1 MVCSAGS
8 FYVALLCLVLLI
20 VLNTVEIVSRY
31 FFHYSFTWIQE
42 VSLLLVSWMIFLG
55 FARVVV
61 EKQDIAITFF
71 VDKLPQKYVKPVQLL
86 NHVLMFGVSLYLCI
100 RTISLISIQLDK
112 TTEIAGLPYALYLL
126 PLAAAM
132 LMVVLQSIVEAIE
145 IMQQWN
151 AREGQRS
158 G

>member
-1 MVCSAGS
+1 MVCSAGA

-71 VDKLPQKYVKPVQLL
+71 VDKLPERYVKPVRLL
-86 NHVLMFGVSLYLCI
+86 NTVLMFGVSLYLCV
-100 RTISLISIQLDK
+100 RTISLIGIQSDK

-132 LMVVLQSIVEAIE
+132 LMVVLQSIVEAIG
-145 IMQQWN
+145 MMKQRN
-151 AREGQRS
+151 TREGQRS